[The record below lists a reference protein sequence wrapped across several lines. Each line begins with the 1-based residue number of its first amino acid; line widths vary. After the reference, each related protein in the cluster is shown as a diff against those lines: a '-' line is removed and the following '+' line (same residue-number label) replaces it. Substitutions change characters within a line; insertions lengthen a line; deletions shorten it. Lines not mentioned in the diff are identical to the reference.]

1 MFKRLRRMFCDD
13 LAIELGTVNTLI
25 YQAGE
30 GLVLNEPSL
39 VAVHNQMTKTDKGS
53 DIAAVGND
61 AKRML
66 GRMPGSYSAVK
77 PVQDGMIADFI
88 LTEKML
94 QYFMHHIQRNRLM
107 RWSPRMLVCVRCG
120 STEVER
126 RVIREVA
133 LSAGARDVLL
143 IEEPVAAAL
152 GAGVPVSDA
161 HGSMIVDLGGG
172 TTQAALI
179 SMNGVVHAESLRM
192 GGDHLNKTIINYVRR
207 KYLVVISETT
217 AEHVKQ
223 QLGSAYPEEDTRE
236 LELGGHHVTGGIPCT
251 LVLNSEEIY
260 EILRQPL
267 RKLADPLRQVL
278 DRTPPE
284 LGIDVRMRGIMLT
297 GGGALLRGVDRMLA
311 EEIGIPMIIAEE
323 PLTCVARGAGKA
335 LSLLDKKGVDL
346 FVSI

>member
-1 MFKRLRRMFCDD
+1 MFKRLRRMFSDD

-30 GLVLNEPSL
+30 GLVLNEPSI
-39 VAVHNQMTKTDKGS
+39 VAVHNQTTKASKS
-53 DIAAVGND
+53 ADIAAVGNS
-61 AKRML
+61 ARNML

-94 QYFMHHIQRNRLM
+94 QYFMHHIQRNRLL

-126 RVIREVA
+126 QVIREVA
-133 LSAGARDVLL
+133 LSAGAREVLL
-143 IEEPVAAAL
+143 IEEPMAAAL

-179 SMNGVVHAESLRM
+179 SMNGVVRAESLRM
-192 GGDHLNKTIINYVRR
+192 GGDHLNKSIIQYVRR

-217 AEHVKQ
+217 AEHIKQ
-223 QLGSAYPEEDTRE
+223 QLGSAYPAEEISE
-236 LELGGHHVTGGIPCT
+236 LEVGGHHLTGGVPCT
-251 LVLNSEEIY
+251 LLLNSEEIY
-260 EILRQPL
+260 EVLRQPL
-267 RKLADPLRQVL
+267 RRLADPLRSIL

-284 LGIDVRMRGIMLT
+284 LGIDVRRRGIILT
-297 GGGALLRGVDRMLA
+297 GGGALLRGIDRMLTEA
-311 EEIGIPMIIAEE
+311 IGIPMIIAEE

-335 LSLLDKKGVDL
+335 LTMLHRKGIDL
-346 FVSI
+346 FVPI